1 MAELFD
7 FPKVEFIDGAKGL
20 DFRTAK
26 GYNFYN
32 PEEEF
37 TNPVTGETKAM
48 KDWLKFSVAYW
59 HTMDQRLVDPFGE
72 GTAVRPW
79 DVNGVDDMSDLDHAI
94 AKVDYMFEFM
104 DKLGVEYF
112 AFHDRDLAPE
122 GATLAETNANLDKV
136 VDHIEVKMQ
145 ETGKKLLWNTSSLF
159 TNKRFLAGG
168 ATTPFADVFAYA
180 AAQIKHSLE
189 IAKRLDSESYVFWGG
204 REGYESLLNTDT
216 KRELDH
222 IAAFFKLAKEYAE
235 EIGYTGQFLIE
246 PKPKEP
252 TDHQY
257 DTDVQTTIAF
267 LKTYGLDDV
276 FKLNLEGNHAYL
288 AGHKFE
294 HEARF
299 AREAINSKGESLLGS
314 LDANMGDKQTGW
326 DIDEFPN
333 DIYEA
338 TFVMLEFIKNGGLPT
353 GGLNFDSKVRRASFK
368 PEDLFYGH
376 MAGMDVYAAGFRVAS
391 KLIEDGALDNIVTE
405 RYSSFDEGIFKDFDV
420 ASRKN
425 EASPIKL
432 ADFEDYV
439 LNKTDEEVFA
449 SVKSAHLEAIK
460 ATVNNYIY
468 AVLGSTFAK

>member
-1 MAELFD
+1 MSELFN
-7 FPKVEFIDGAKGL
+7 FPKVEFLGGAKGV
-20 DFRTAK
+20 DFEAAK
-26 GYNFYN
+26 GFNFYN
-32 PEEEF
+32 PEETF
-37 TNPVTGETKAM
+37 TINGETKTM
-48 KDWLKFSVAYW
+48 KEWLKFSVAYW
-59 HTMDQRLVDPFGE
+59 HTMDQRMVDPFGE
-72 GTAVRPW
+72 GTAERPW
-79 DVNGVDDMSDLDHAI
+79 DVNGEDDMSDLDHAI

-122 GATLAETNANLDKV
+122 GANLAETNANLDAV
-136 VDHIEVKMQ
+136 VDRIEVKMQ

-189 IAKRLDSESYVFWGG
+189 IAKRLNSESYVFWGG
-204 REGYESLLNTDT
+204 REGYESLLNTDV

-222 IAAFFKLAKEYAE
+222 IASFFKLAKDYAN

-252 TDHQY
+252 TNHQY

-267 LKTYGLDDV
+267 LKTYGLDKD

-288 AGHKFE
+288 AGHTYE

-299 AREAINSKGESLLGS
+299 AREAGLLGS

-338 TFVMLEFIKNGGLPT
+338 TFVMYEFIKNGGLPT

-368 PEDLFYGH
+368 PEDLFYAH

-391 KLIEDGALDNIVTE
+391 KMVEDNFIENIYKN
-405 RYSSFDEGIFKDFDV
+405 RYASFDAGIGADF
-420 ASRKN
+420 
-425 EASPIKL
+425 EAGKTTL
-432 ADFEDYV
+432 ADFEAYI
-439 LNKTDEEVFA
+439 LNKSNEEIFA
-449 SVKSAHLEAIK
+449 TVQSGRLEAIK

-468 AVLGSTFAK
+468 SVLGSTFNK

>member
-1 MAELFD
+1 MSELFD
-7 FPKVEFIDGAKGL
+7 FPKVEYLGGKKGINFL
-20 DFRTAK
+20 DAK

-32 PEEEF
+32 PEE
-37 TNPVTGETKAM
+37 PVTINGETKPM

-79 DVNGVDDMSDLDHAI
+79 DVDGVDDVTSMEQALK
-94 AKVDYMFEFM
+94 KVDYMFEFM

-122 GATLAETNANLDKV
+122 GNTLAETNANLDKV
-136 VDHIEVKMQ
+136 VDKIEQKMH

-189 IAKRLDSESYVFWGG
+189 IAKRLGSESYVFWGG

-222 IAAFFKLAKEYAE
+222 IAKFFKLAKDYAN
-235 EIGYTGQFLIE
+235 EIGYTGQFLLE
-246 PKPKEP
+246 PKPK
-252 TDHQY
+252 
-257 DTDVQTTIAF
+257 
-267 LKTYGLDDV
+267 
-276 FKLNLEGNHAYL
+276 
-288 AGHKFE
+288 
-294 HEARF
+294 ARF
-299 AREAINSKGESLLGS
+299 AREAGLLGS

-338 TFVMLEFIKNGGLPT
+338 TLVMYEFVKNGGLPT

-368 PEDLFYGH
+368 PDDLFYAH
-376 MAGMDVYAAGFRVAS
+376 MAGMDVYAAGLRVAL
-391 KLIEDGALDNIVTE
+391 KMVEDNFLENIYKE
-405 RYSSFDEGIFKDFDV
+405 RYSSFDSGIGADFEADKVTFK
-420 ASRKN
+420 
-425 EASPIKL
+425 
-432 ADFEDYV
+432 DFEDYI
-439 LNKTDEEVFA
+439 LNKTNDEIFA
-449 SVKSAHLEAIK
+449 TIQSGRLEAIK
-460 ATVNNYIY
+460 ATLNNYIY
-468 AVLGSTFAK
+468 SVLGTTFNK